1 MIRLRWHHLFIV
13 FTICMAGIIL
23 LSLELHRES
32 FQRAGKLLESA
43 ARLDEKPRW
52 FKRIEQGIL
61 ELSAPGNDVF
71 TSHDVAF
78 ERRRL
83 AQALA
88 RLDEELKSESARALD
103 VGSLQTRIEAMAG
116 AARTVFDN
124 FEQLEAPGVS
134 GEQQRTHLMKAAQ
147 AMSRMDRE
155 QLTAVREIGIL
166 ADRTR
171 AEQRNILDEHEE
183 NFQAGMVRERY
194 FIAAGV
200 VFLFGLLW
208 IGYRLQKT
216 SEALETERRR
226 VQEER
231 RERLAATGELCSS
244 VAHGIRNP
252 LAAIQSSAELTLE
265 MGRLDEESRRRLE
278 DILSE
283 GQRLADR
290 VTGLLGI
297 ARVHAEGFQLLNL
310 QDVVSTAVH
319 GIEPEI
325 KRQGLLLQRSLPKV
339 AISVRGDRLQLE
351 QLVIELVSNA
361 MEHSPPGQPIEVRCD
376 RPVHNGTAEIT
387 VQDAGEGVPVS
398 ARGRLFDLFFTTKPH
413 GTGIGLATVRRIAR
427 LHGGDVVLADSPR
440 GAKFVVSLPTTD
452 GDLSAA

>member
-13 FTICMAGIIL
+13 FTICMAGVIL

-32 FQRAGKLLESA
+32 FRRAGQLLEAA

-71 TSHDVAF
+71 TSLDGAF

-83 AQALA
+83 NQALA
-88 RLDEELKSESARALD
+88 RLDEELKSEGARALD
-103 VGSLQTRIEAMAG
+103 IGTLQTRIEAMAA
-116 AARTVFDN
+116 AARTVLDN

-134 GEQQRTHLMKAAQ
+134 AEEQRTHLMKAAQ

-155 QLTAVREIGIL
+155 QLTAIREIGIL

-183 NFQAGMVRERY
+183 NFQAGMMRERY

-265 MGRLDEESRRRLE
+265 LGRLDEESRRRLE

-283 GQRLADR
+283 GKRLADR

-297 ARVHAEGFQLLNL
+297 ARVHADGFQTLVL
-310 QDVVSTAVH
+310 QDVVATAVH
-319 GIEPEI
+319 EVEPEVN
-325 KRQGLLLQRSLPKV
+325 RQGLVLQRTLPRD
-339 AISVRGDRLQLE
+339 AIAIRGDRLQLE

-361 MEHSPPGQPIEVRCD
+361 MEHSQPGQPIEVRCD
-376 RPVHNGTAEIT
+376 RPVQNGTAEIT
-387 VQDAGEGVPVS
+387 VQDLGEGVPVQ

-427 LHGGDVVLADSPR
+427 MHGGDVALADSPQ
-440 GAKFVVSLPTTD
+440 GAKFVVTLPTVEE
-452 GDLSAA
+452 DLSAV